1 MNEKNLHNIAL
12 QLVANHKGLLA
23 MDESTPTC
31 NARFKALGMP
41 ETIEARHRYRELLI
55 TTPGLNTSISGV
67 ILYDE
72 TFNQTLKD
80 GKSFLQALAD
90 LAIIPGIKVDTGLA
104 NLAGF
109 ADEKLT
115 QGLDGLR
122 ERLQNYA
129 GKGAQFAKWR
139 SAFKIGAA
147 SPDQVSINSNALQ
160 LAIYAALCQE
170 CGLVPIVEPE
180 ILMDGPHTIEQCCMQ
195 TERVLDAVFHHL
207 HSHRVL
213 VEGLILKINMIL
225 PGLQS
230 PVQATPDEVA
240 EKTVRSL
247 LRYVPPAVPGIV
259 FLSGGQTPDQATL
272 RLNVINARFKATSP
286 WPMGFS
292 FSRAIQQP
300 VLAKWLGEDNNR
312 EAAQQLL
319 IHRVRCNQAALNGD
333 YHPQMENAG
342 Q

>member
-1 MNEKNLHNIAL
+1 L
-12 QLVANHKGLLA
+12 
-23 MDESTPTC
+23 
-31 NARFKALGMP
+31 F
-41 ETIEARHRYRELLI
+41 
-55 TTPGLNTSISGV
+55 
-67 ILYDE
+67 DE
-72 TFNQTLKD
+72 TFSQSQSDGKTFLQTLA
-80 GKSFLQALAD
+80 GLN
-90 LAIIPGIKVDTGLA
+90 IIAGIKVDTGLA

-109 ADEKLT
+109 PDQKLT

-129 GKGAQFAKWR
+129 AKGAQFAKWR
-139 SAFKIGAA
+139 SVSKISAA
-147 SPDQVSINSNALQ
+147 TPDQVAIQSNALQ
-160 LAIYAALCQE
+160 LAVYAALCQE

-180 ILMDGPHTIEQCCMQ
+180 ILMDGPHTIQQCCMQ
-195 TERVLDAVFHHL
+195 SERVLDAVFHQL
-207 HSHRVL
+207 HRHRVML
-213 VEGLILKINMIL
+213 EGLILKINMIL
-225 PGLQS
+225 PGSDS

-240 EKTVRSL
+240 EKTVRTL

-272 RLNVINARFKATSP
+272 RLNVINARFKASTP

-300 VLAKWLGEDNNR
+300 VLAKWLGEENNR
-312 EAAQQLL
+312 EAAQHLL

-333 YHPQMENAG
+333 YHPQMENGG